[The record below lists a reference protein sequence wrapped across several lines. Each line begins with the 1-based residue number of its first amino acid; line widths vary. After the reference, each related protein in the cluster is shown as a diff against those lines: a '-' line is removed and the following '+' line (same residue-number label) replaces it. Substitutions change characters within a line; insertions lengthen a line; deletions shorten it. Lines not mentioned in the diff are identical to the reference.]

1 MTRKQTIAIVLIII
15 ILLPLLMWLGWIF
28 TSKKKMVAVIVDKT
42 VEMTD
47 AEQHA
52 SFTWVL
58 NNLRFTKS
66 KTTLYKNTNDYF
78 GFFPM
83 KDEKFRLK
91 GLERFSTPMLDKLSN
106 DADLVYYT
114 DTYGVYRKDWYKK
127 RKAIGAGKIYGG
139 LSEQD
144 IQLLTMMK
152 AKHKLI
158 ISEFNTIG
166 TPTSDEIRGDFENLF
181 GLKWSGWIGRYFSS
195 LDTVNNPDLPQW
207 IIDNYK
213 KSNNGKWPFHR
224 QGIVYI
230 NTDEKMIVL
239 EQGNELTSALPYIY
253 ATDSIQKKYGIPA
266 KTAYGYWFEVMKY
279 DPSINEPIA
288 TFKLDVNAAGKE
300 ILKKNNLPVSFP
312 AILVHRNADY
322 KFYYFSGNFCD
333 NPISMKSSYFRGIGV
348 LNRLFYPSG
357 ELDNPRKFFWNFYNP
372 LLTEIVSDYY
382 QSLQK
387 EK

>member
-1 MTRKQTIAIVLIII
+1 
-15 ILLPLLMWLGWIF
+15 MWLGWIF

-348 LNRLFYPSG
+348 LNHLFYPSG